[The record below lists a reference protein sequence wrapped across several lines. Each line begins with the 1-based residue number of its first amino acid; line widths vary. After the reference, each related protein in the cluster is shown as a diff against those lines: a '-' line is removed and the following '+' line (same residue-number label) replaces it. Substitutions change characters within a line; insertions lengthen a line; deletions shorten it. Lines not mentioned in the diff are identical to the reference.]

1 MLTKIEDISAWI
13 QEDESPKG
21 KKQRE
26 AIHILLYGL
35 SSSSE
40 LNIQTAMKGGV
51 LLAIRYQSSRHT
63 IDVDFSTKISAQE
76 FDEKFFKSELEK
88 ALLFASNSLNYNMEC
103 RIQSFNKNP
112 RSASASWPTYKIN
125 IGYAY
130 RSDRNS
136 FKRLQKGESTD
147 IIKIDYSLNESFCNV
162 EKLEISPG
170 NYINVYSFFDL
181 IAEKYRSILQQ
192 IVRNR
197 SRRQDVYDLFYLINN
212 FCISNDEK
220 PEIVDRIIQS
230 ASSRNLIVDVNS
242 ISDPE
247 IEQRSKDEYY
257 LLANEVY
264 GDLPDFPIA
273 FNTVK
278 DFYKSLPWPS
288 P

>member
-13 QEDESPKG
+13 QEDDAPKG

-26 AIHILLYGL
+26 AIHVLLYAL
-35 SSSSE
+35 SISPK

-51 LLAIRYQSSRHT
+51 LLAIRYQSSRRT
-63 IDVDFSTKISAQE
+63 IDVDFSTKISTQE
-76 FDEKFFKSELEK
+76 FDENFFKSELEK
-88 ALLFASNSLNYNMEC
+88 ALLLASNSLTYNMEC
-103 RIQSFNKNP
+103 RIQSFKKNP
-112 RSASASWPTYKIN
+112 PSASASWPTYKIN

-162 EKLEISPG
+162 EKLEIFPS
-170 NYINVYSFFDL
+170 NYIYVYSFFDL

-197 SRRQDVYDLFYLINN
+197 SRRQDVYDLYYLINN
-212 FCISNDEK
+212 FSISNDEK

-230 ASSRNLIVDVNS
+230 AASRNLIVDVNS
-242 ISDPE
+242 ISDPG
-247 IEQRSKDEYY
+247 IEKRSKEEYY

-264 GDLPDFPIA
+264 GDLPDFSIA

-278 DFYKSLPWPS
+278 DFYKSLPWP
-288 P
+288 